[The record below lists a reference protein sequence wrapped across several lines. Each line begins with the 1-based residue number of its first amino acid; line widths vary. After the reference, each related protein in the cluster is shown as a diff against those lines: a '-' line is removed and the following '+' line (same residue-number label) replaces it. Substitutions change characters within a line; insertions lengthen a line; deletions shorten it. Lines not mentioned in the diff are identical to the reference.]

1 MGSSLL
7 VVDDID
13 LIAEQ
18 APGLLALLR
27 AQLRLPLPTKKPAN
41 ESAVEAGL
49 LVLATTSTI
58 PSPPL
63 LAAFDDVVEVPLLRA
78 EEEALDALRAA
89 SLLEGK
95 GDGRAAIGELKL
107 KYPISAKRLMSQ
119 ADFAWRYS
127 YEE

>member
-27 AQLRLPLPTKKPAN
+27 AQLRLPLPPKKPAN

-63 LAAFDDVVEVPLLRA
+63 LAAFDDVIEVPLLRA

-95 GDGRAAIGELKL
+95 GDERAAIGELKL

-119 ADFAWRYS
+119 ADFAWRFS